1 MTKNLTADTD
11 LADLELDDMVKV
23 VTMRVERMHEQRDFL
38 LSEIEDMT
46 AEITRIEKLRIE
58 YMRSARLHDTTAQ
71 QVADAAG
78 VSRQQVYRLTGR
90 VE

>member
-58 YMRSARLHDTTAQ
+58 YMRSARLHDATAQ